1 MLITR
6 LDSLPTAEMTYKKV
20 AFTWAIIVC
29 EETREVL
36 LLNRQKAPWMG
47 RWNGIG
53 GKLDEG
59 ETPLQC
65 IIREAEEE
73 TGLHIQD
80 FRSKG
85 IMRWIRDGNDL
96 GGMYLFVAFV
106 DRKTVE
112 EYGAPKKF
120 CNEGIL
126 DWKQLDW
133 ILHEENTGVVDNV
146 KLMLNSFFPA
156 TDKALYVSTYVKT
169 TLDSVAY
176 YEDGELMDIYT

>member
-6 LDSLPTAEMTYKKV
+6 LSSLPTAEMTFKKV
-20 AFTWAIIVC
+20 AFTWALVVC

-80 FRSKG
+80 FHSKG

-126 DWKQLDW
+126 DWKKLDW

-146 KLMLNSFFPA
+146 KLMLKSFFFA
-156 TDKALYVSTYVKT
+156 TEKALYVSKYVKS